1 MTQGRAIADDG
12 YMDLAERIRHHEYGV
27 VGLRAQLDATLA
39 GIEAETEQAKE
50 QLHEY
55 QRMKAESES
64 RLDRAGG
71 CYAQAE
77 RLLRAAGGLA
87 ARLKELQRQ
96 QRRTE
101 RLALGVET
109 EMEPTEIQ
117 AACQSLAELRFELG
131 KMKAEIQV
139 LRMSR
144 AKGALKNQAELVGS

>member
-1 MTQGRAIADDG
+1 MPIIED
-12 YMDLAERIRHHEYGV
+12 MDLVERIRHHEYGV

-39 GIEAETEQAKE
+39 GIESETEQARS
-50 QLHEY
+50 QLYEY
-55 QRMKAESES
+55 RRMKAESES

-71 CYAQAE
+71 CYAEAE

-87 ARLKELQRQ
+87 ARLKQLQRQ

-117 AACQSLAELRFELG
+117 AACKSLAELRFELG
-131 KMKAEIQV
+131 KMKAEIAI

-144 AKGALKNQAELVGS
+144 AKGALKNQVDLVVS